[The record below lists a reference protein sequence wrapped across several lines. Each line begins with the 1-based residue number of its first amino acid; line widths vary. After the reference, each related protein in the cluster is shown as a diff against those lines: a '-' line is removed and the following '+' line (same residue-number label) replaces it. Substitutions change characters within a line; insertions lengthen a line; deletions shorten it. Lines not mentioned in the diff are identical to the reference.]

1 MTEFN
6 KDKLSIRNFFLRLPL
21 FRNLA
26 ENSIEFQYLIENSEI
41 HTVTAGTNLFQK
53 GDTADRVFIVY
64 SGEVGIYNDDQLIAM
79 QRRGSLCGEVSLLS
93 GSVHSS
99 TAQAPFD
106 STVIEIPGS
115 AFVSLI
121 ESAPSVGR
129 ELIKILSERFRGSL
143 DPSNKPSY
151 GRICVIKYPEF
162 QNRSGL
168 LAFSLSR
175 AIKNEGG
182 ESIIVTLNL
191 RSPLITEKERNR
203 IEQLQSKASKSDHLP
218 VILNIEPFF
227 EDQTTASHTTLKD
240 LLSGLRRSFDLVLI
254 DLSTD
259 SMPIT
264 QLVESMADEV
274 LIIYRN
280 HKPQLDSTNQ
290 KNKTLREISPTNN
303 YKQTE
308 LPVFVGSHRDP
319 AVNKSM
325 HQLAR
330 KIMKTTRGLC
340 LGGGG
345 ARALAHIGCLEI
357 FEEERID
364 FDFVSG
370 SSMGAVIGA
379 MYALGMP
386 MSDVRSI
393 VARNLADSD
402 AVLDKNLPF
411 VSFFGGRKLNQL
423 LANIFKNI
431 RIEDMAL
438 PFFCNAADLE
448 SGQMVTFDSGWL
460 DFALRC
466 SVSLPGIYPPVKWNH
481 RTLVDGSV
489 INNLPAEILKQQG
502 ATRIVGINVS
512 PRADPLSAQTEIDER
527 QGIKGVYKFISLPP
541 ILKIVTRSI
550 SIANRELMKSWF
562 DDFDFLIHPDIN
574 HFDLFDFDKQID
586 IINAGRTKAKS
597 ELSAMIQSLRRPI
610 SKMN

>member
-1 MTEFN
+1 M
-6 KDKLSIRNFFLRLPL
+6 RNFFLRIPL

-26 ENSIEFQYLIENSEI
+26 ENSIEFQYLIDNSEMLP
-41 HTVTAGTNLFQK
+41 VSGGTPLFQK
-53 GDTADRVFIVY
+53 GDTADRVFIIY
-64 SGEVGIYNDDQLIAM
+64 SGEVGIYNGDQLIAM

-99 TAQAPFD
+99 TAKAAFD
-106 STVIEIPGS
+106 SIVIEIPGS

-121 ESAPSVGR
+121 ESAPTVGR

-143 DPSNKPSY
+143 DSSNKPSF
-151 GRICVIKYPEF
+151 GRICVIQYPEL

-175 AIKNEGG
+175 AVKNEGG
-182 ESIIVTLNL
+182 ESIIVTLNQL
-191 RSPLITEKERNR
+191 SPLITEKERNQ
-203 IEQLQSKASKSDHLP
+203 IEQLQTHLNKSNHLP
-218 VILNIEPFF
+218 VILNLELFF
-227 EDQTTASHTTLKD
+227 DDQSTTSYSTLRD
-240 LLSGLRRSFDLVLI
+240 LLSGLRRSFNLVLV
-254 DLSTD
+254 DLSLV
-259 SMPIT
+259 SSSIT
-264 QLVESMADEV
+264 QLVKSMADEV
-274 LIIYRN
+274 LIVYRKV
-280 HKPQLDSTNQ
+280 KPKIDVNTINI
-290 KNKTLREISPTNN
+290 KVLREISPTYN
-303 YKQTE
+303 YKQAE
-308 LPVFVGSHRDP
+308 LPTFIGLHRDP

-330 KIMKTTRGLC
+330 KLMQITRGLC

-345 ARALAHIGCLEI
+345 ARALAHIGCLEV

-386 MSDVRSI
+386 MSDVRRL

-402 AVLDKNLPF
+402 AILDKSLPF
-411 VSFFGGRKLNQL
+411 VSFFRGSKLNRL
-423 LANIFKNI
+423 LENIFRNI
-431 RIEDMAL
+431 RIEDMPM
-438 PFFCNAADLE
+438 PFFCNSADLE

-489 INNLPAEILKQQG
+489 INNLPADILKQQG
-502 ATRIVGINVS
+502 ASRIVGINVS
-512 PRADPLSAQTEIDER
+512 PLTDPLSAQTELDER
-527 QGIKGVYKFISLPP
+527 QGIKGIYNFVSLPP

-550 SIANRELMKSWF
+550 AIANRDLMKSLF
-562 DDFDFLIHPDIN
+562 NDFDFLINPELT
-574 HFDLFDFDKQID
+574 HFDLFDFHKQID
-586 IINAGRTKAKS
+586 IINAGRIKAKS
-597 ELSAMIQSLRRPI
+597 ELNAMIQSLRRPTL
-610 SKMN
+610 K